1 MRSALKKVIE
11 RAVDANADKKK
22 FPRTWLFHRRWGK
35 NSDAVTARGEKIV
48 HITVD
53 DRVEEAARLLVQV
66 KGITKVDMTNH
77 NGTVR
82 LDVTIDLDSGLP
94 ISELPNRL
102 IAQGF
107 RISSLQQE
115 QVNLETA
122 FMRLT
127 KGLVS

>member
-1 MRSALKKVIE
+1 MSATIVPDLAQI
-11 RAVDANADKKK
+11 RCLTSHP
-22 FPRTWLFHRRWGK
+22 PRIGAAA
-35 NSDAVTARGEKIV
+35 SIGES
-48 HITVD
+48 D
-53 DRVEEAARLLVQV
+53 DRSSPRALHPRPGVRDRPVRRRRHDRRAR
-66 KGITKVDMTNH
+66 I
-77 NGTVR
+77 
-82 LDVTIDLDSGLP
+82 DVTIDLDSGLMV
-94 ISELPNRL
+94 SELPARL